1 MNVFKLLGLISIN
14 NSEANS
20 RIDETSE
27 RAGALAKVFK
37 TAGSV
42 VVGTGK
48 VIATGLAAGVTAFG
62 KLTYDAL
69 QASGELEQNMG
80 GSEAV
85 FKQYASSVQAT
96 AKNAYSQMGLST
108 SDFLATANKM
118 GSLFQ
123 GAGFGISESAD
134 IATQAMQRAADV
146 ASIMGID
153 TTWAMESIAGAA
165 KGNFTMMD
173 NLGVAMNETTLAAYA
188 LEQGMEKSY
197 SQMTQQE
204 KIGVAM
210 KMFLDRTAYAAGNY
224 AKENKTLAGALNTA
238 KAAMTNFLD
247 GSGDVDQLVDS
258 FTNAA
263 EVIVENVSEI
273 APRLASGLEKAITKL
288 SPKIP
293 ELFNDLLPAITAGG
307 IALVNGFTA
316 VLPGLFDALIA
327 VMPSLVEAF
336 GKIFQG
342 LIDNLPQIL
351 STVGTAIGT
360 IMRNNVWPAIQNFF
374 KVNFGVDLPDWDQ
387 LVSDISD
394 GWNKIIWPGIQEFFK
409 KAFNIELPDWD
420 QLVTDLDNGWTN
432 DVWPNIQ
439 AFFRK
444 TFGIDMPDW
453 VQVKKDIQNGW
464 DTFVKNSLNLSVIGR
479 ILFGGVIGG
488 PNSDLEDAAK
498 WNAEGAVFSKPTL
511 FASRLGLQGVGEAGP
526 EAVAPID
533 VLQGYVRAAVDAS
546 NAGRDAALM
555 ELASSMRNLTDSLP
569 DIMKESFASMRFEI
583 GNREFARMVKGVT

>member
-1 MNVFKLLGLISIN
+1 MNLFKLFGIISVNNDEAN
-14 NSEANS
+14 NS
-20 RIDETSE
+20 IDETSE
-27 RAGALAKVFK
+27 KASGLSKVFK
-37 TAGSV
+37 AAGSA

-48 VIATGLAAGVTAFG
+48 VIATGLVAGVTAFG

-69 QASGELEQNMG
+69 QAAGELEQNMG

-85 FKQYASSVQAT
+85 FKEYASSVQES

-123 GAGFGISESAD
+123 GAGFSIEESSK
-134 IATQAMQRAADV
+134 IATEAMQRASDV

-153 TTWAMESIAGAA
+153 IGSAMESIAGAA

-188 LEQGMEKSY
+188 LEKGMEKSY

-210 KMFLDRTAYAAGNY
+210 KMFLERTAYAAGNY

-273 APRLASGLEKAITKL
+273 APRLATGLENAISRL
-288 SPKIP
+288 APKIP
-293 ELFNDLLPAITAGG
+293 DLFNDLLPAITAGG
-307 IALVNGFTA
+307 IALIQGFSS

-327 VMPSLVEAF
+327 VLPSLVDAF
-336 GKIFQG
+336 GQIFQG
-342 LIDNLPQIL
+342 LIDNLPRIL
-351 STVGTAIGT
+351 STVATAIGN
-360 IMRNNVWPAIQNFF
+360 IMRNNVWPAIQDYFQKKF
-374 KVNFGVDLPDWDQ
+374 DIILPDWDY
-387 LVSDISD
+387 LVSDISV
-394 GWNKIIWPGIQEFFK
+394 GWNEIIWPAIQYFFQ
-409 KAFNIELPDWD
+409 KAFDIDLPDWPK
-420 QLVTDLDNGWTN
+420 LVSDLSDGWFN
-432 DVWPNIQ
+432 DIWPNIQ
-439 AFFRK
+439 EFFRK
-444 TFGIDMPDW
+444 TFGVDMPDW
-453 VQVKKDIQNGW
+453 EEVRKKIQSGW
-464 DTFVKNSLNLSVIGR
+464 DTFVKEQLSLTVIGR
-479 ILFGGVIGG
+479 ILFGGIIGG
-488 PNSDLEDAAK
+488 VNSDLEEAAK
-498 WNAEGAVFSKPTL
+498 WNATGAVFSKPTL
-511 FASRLGLQGVGEAGP
+511 FNTRLGLQGVGEAGP

-533 VLQGYVRAAVDAS
+533 VLQGYVRAAVDSA

-555 ELASSMRNLTDSLP
+555 EVASSMRNLTENLP
-569 DIMKESFASMRFEI
+569 DIMHESFASMRFEI